1 MWPSLARR
9 MRRPTT
15 QAVRWATQ
23 KTELPHDR
31 CVVVGTGAKWGLITL
46 DHPFDL
52 LFVDEAWQMAW
63 KDFMLCGQVA
73 PRFILIGD
81 PGQIPPVITIDTARW
96 ETSPRPPHLPAPEV
110 ILGSGDIDY
119 LPLELPASR
128 RLPHDAVELI
138 QPFYDFSFAS
148 FAGPGER
155 AIMMQQRG
163 RTKIDGSID
172 ILREAS
178 VAALT
183 LPTPASGPPLERD
196 DEVAALAA
204 NVVIR
209 LLERG
214 GTFHE
219 NGVVQKIEP
228 HHIGVAATHR
238 VMNLEMQ
245 LKLPGKVR
253 RVVRVDTPERWQGL
267 ECPVMVV
274 VHPLSGV
281 TRPSTFDLDTGRLC
295 VMASR
300 HRGGLIL
307 IGRDHLDETL
317 EKLIPS
323 AAQAVGRPDVTGR
336 GHEQHLAFWHALRRN
351 ERVVRVA

>member
-1 MWPSLARR
+1 LGL
-9 MRRPTT
+9 T
-15 QAVRWATQ
+15 VRWATQ

-31 CVVVGTGAKWGLITL
+31 CVVVGTAAKWGMITL

-52 LFVDEAWQMAW
+52 LFIDEAWQMAW
-63 KDFMLCGQVA
+63 KEFMLCGQVA
-73 PRFILIGD
+73 ARFVLIGD
-81 PGQIPPVITIDTARW
+81 PGQIPPVITIDTSRW

-110 ILGSGDIDY
+110 ILSSGDIDY

-138 QPFYDFSFAS
+138 KPFYDFTFGSFT
-148 FAGPGER
+148 GPGER
-155 AIMMQQRG
+155 VISADKPG
-163 RTKIDGSID
+163 RTRVDRAIDL
-172 ILREAS
+172 LREGS
-178 VAALT
+178 VAAVT
-183 LPTPASGPPLERD
+183 LGTPASGPPLERD
-196 DEVAALAA
+196 DEVAAVAA
-204 NVVIR
+204 EIVTR

-214 GTFHE
+214 GKFHDSGTVE
-219 NGVVQKIEP
+219 KIEP
-228 HHIGVAATHR
+228 SHIGVAATHR
-238 VMNLEMQ
+238 VMNMEMH
-245 LKLPGKVR
+245 LKLPGRLRQEVK
-253 RVVRVDTPERWQGL
+253 VDTPERWQGL

-281 TRPSTFDLDTGRLC
+281 TRPSAFDLDTGRLC

-317 EKLIPS
+317 DKLIPS
-323 AAQAVGRPDVTGR
+323 ATQAVGRPDATGR
-336 GHEQHLAFWHALRRN
+336 GHAQHLTFWRSLQRA